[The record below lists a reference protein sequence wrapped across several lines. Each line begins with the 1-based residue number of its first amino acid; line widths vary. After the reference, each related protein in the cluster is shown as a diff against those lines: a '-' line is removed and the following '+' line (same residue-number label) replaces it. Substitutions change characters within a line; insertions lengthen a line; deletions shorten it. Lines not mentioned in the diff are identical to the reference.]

1 MILTGIGVVGALVV
15 ITFIIITIGVVMII
29 RVVDI
34 IPVTKLIP
42 RLRIERLNWS
52 HNVSWGVHGSRF
64 FGQITGHGDL
74 RS

>member
-1 MILTGIGVVGALVV
+1 MTGIGVVGALVV
-15 ITFIIITIGVVMII
+15 ITFIITIGIVMII
-29 RVVDI
+29 RVVNI

-42 RLRIERLNWS
+42 RLRIERLNRS
-52 HNVSWGVHGSRF
+52 HNVSLSVHGSRF

>member
-1 MILTGIGVVGALVV
+1 MTGIGVVGALVV
-15 ITFIIITIGVVMII
+15 ITFIITIGIVMII
-29 RVVDI
+29 RVVNI